1 MRKKIFLTILLT
13 GLSFGTVF
21 SQGLNKSKLDSLFN
35 ILIEKNKGMGSLSLS
50 KNGTVLYSRAIGYSF
65 ISGMEKISAT
75 EKTKYR
81 IGSITKMFTAT
92 MIFQLIEEGK
102 LNLTTT
108 LDKYFPK
115 LPNADK
121 ITISNLLN
129 HRSGL
134 HEFTDDPDYDTWMA
148 LPKTQDEILA
158 LISKHN
164 VDFQPNEKADYSNS
178 NYVILGYILE
188 MVSKQS
194 YLKNLEERITS
205 KIGLSNTYA
214 GSKINKNNNESFSY
228 RFDGNWEQAN
238 ETDMSIPS
246 GAGCIVSTPTDL
258 TKFIEALFSLKLVS
272 ENSLT
277 QMKTITDNYGMGMR
291 QIPFYTK
298 RAYGHNGRIDGFVSN
313 LAYFPEDSLAIS
325 FCSNGEIYPVN
336 GILIGVLS
344 IYFNKEYSIPT
355 FNDISITTEDLDKY
369 LGVYSTPELP
379 ALTIIITKDNLI
391 LMAQGTGE
399 PAIPLE
405 ATEKDIF
412 EFLRAGIKLEFKP
425 TKNQM
430 IYSQGG
436 ESFTMTRE

>member
-1 MRKKIFLTILLT
+1 MKTKIFTTILLA

-21 SQGLNKSKLDSLFN
+21 SQSINKSKLDSLFN
-35 ILIEKNKGMGSLSLS
+35 ILAEKNKAMGSLTIS

-65 ISGMEKISAT
+65 ISDKEKMSAT

-81 IGSITKMFTAT
+81 IGSISKMFTAT

-115 LPNADK
+115 LPNANK

-134 HEFTDDPDYDTWMA
+134 HDFTDDSNYATWMTQ
-148 LPKTQDEILA
+148 PKTQDEILA

-164 VDFQPNEKADYSNS
+164 VDFQPNEKASYSNS

-188 MVSKQS
+188 KVSKQS
-194 YLKNLEERITS
+194 YIKNLNERITS
-205 KIGLSNTYA
+205 KIGLSNTYV
-214 GSKINKNNNESFSY
+214 GSKINKKNNESFSY

-258 TKFIEALFSLKLVS
+258 TQFIEALFSLKLVS
-272 ENSLT
+272 KNSLT
-277 QMKTITDNYGMGMR
+277 QMKTITDRYGMGMR

-298 RAYGHNGRIDGFVSN
+298 KAYGHNGGIDSFTSN

-325 FCSNGEIYPVN
+325 YCSNGEIYPVN
-336 GILIGVLS
+336 EILIGVLS
-344 IYFNKEYSIPT
+344 IYFNQEYSIPT
-355 FNDISITTEDLDKY
+355 FKTISLKTEDLDKY
-369 LGVYSTPELP
+369 LGVYSSMQMPLKIT
-379 ALTIIITKDNLI
+379 ITKDNTTLV
-391 LMAQGTGE
+391 AQATGQGSF
-399 PAIPLE
+399 PLE
-405 ATEKDIF
+405 ATEIDKFKFDEDGVKVEFNVNKNEFTITQRGTSFLFTKD
-412 EFLRAGIKLEFKP
+412 K
-425 TKNQM
+425 
-430 IYSQGG
+430 
-436 ESFTMTRE
+436 